1 MRTDFTFTSI
11 LETIHFNVISAAVF
25 LPHHIIVDLPK
36 GRLRVSGLING
47 APFSLAIQY
56 RKDGSR
62 YFTVGA
68 ALRKAARIE
77 PGDTVFVSFKVLDLN
92 NVELPE
98 ALEFTVRSSI
108 ETGKLFRASSG
119 SKKLLSSYITE
130 AKNIDS
136 RIRHAVEIVQKAKT
150 GLLQPQQNKRKN
162 K

>member
-11 LETIHFNVISAAVF
+11 LETVHFNVISTAVF

-68 ALRKAARIE
+68 ALRRAAKIE
-77 PGDTVFVSFKVLDLN
+77 PGDTVNVSFKVLDLN

-108 ETGKLFRASSG
+108 ETGKLFQLPGG
-119 SKKLLSSYITE
+119 SKKILSNYIDQV
-130 AKNIDS
+130 KNIDS
-136 RIRHAVEIVQKAKT
+136 RIRHAVETVQKAKT
-150 GLLQPQQNKRKN
+150 GLLQRQQNKRKD

>member
-11 LETIHFNVISAAVF
+11 LETVHFNVVSTAVF
-25 LPHHIIVDLPK
+25 LPHHIIVHLPK

-68 ALRKAARIE
+68 ALRKAARIS
-77 PGDTVFVSFKVLDLN
+77 PGDTVYVSFKVLDLN
-92 NVELPE
+92 HVELPE
-98 ALEFTVRSSI
+98 AFELTVRSSI
-108 ETGKLFRASSG
+108 ETGKLFHLPSG
-119 SKKLLSSYITE
+119 SKQILSSYINE
-130 AKNIDS
+130 VKNIDS
-136 RIRHAVEIVQKAKT
+136 RIRHAVQIVQKAKT
-150 GLLQPQQNKRKN
+150 GLLQPQQKRKN